1 MKKIILSFFL
11 LTSVAINAQRTCGVE
26 EKLQKIMA
34 DPIQREIYL
43 KNQEK
48 FEKELEKLNNRVYRS
63 SESID
68 NVNATIRIPMAIH
81 FPSVSPSASATLKNC
96 LRALAQNQ
104 VNSLNADYNAT
115 NSDISNWS
123 AISSLYPT
131 VSGVGSLDI
140 QFIIA
145 TQNHPAGTGLTNGTV
160 AVTFGTHF
168 LNGADVDTNWAGYMN
183 VVVRNLANG
192 ILGYSPPGGSPFDGE
207 AVVINSWAFGSG
219 SGCTGYVPGVPQGSQ
234 QTGINKGRTL
244 THELGHFFNLRHT
257 FDGCGNNCNF
267 SGDRV
272 CDTPASDQEQYGCPP
287 EGSIDGCVSGQKVLT
302 MNYMD
307 YADDACMYMFTPGQM
322 TRVQAWYNSIDSEF
336 NMTTLSNDEVV
347 KNNFNIFP
355 NPNNGTFTIR
365 FNDLSDDYSVE
376 VFDISG
382 RIVFEDYYTQSSNLE
397 QTISIDKPSSGVYFV
412 NVKSGGS
419 IITEKIIIK

>member
-43 KNQEK
+43 KGQEK

-63 SESID
+63 GESID
-68 NVNATIRIPMAIH
+68 NVNATTRIPMAFH

-115 NSDISNWS
+115 NADISNWAS
-123 AISSLYPT
+123 AASFYPT
-131 VSGVGSLDI
+131 VSGVGSIDI
-140 QFIIA
+140 QFVIA
-145 TQNHPAGTGLTNGTV
+145 TQNHPAGTGIANGTV
-160 AVTFGTHF
+160 AVTFGTDF
-168 LNGADVDTNWAGYMN
+168 LEGSDEDETWAGYMN
-183 VVVRNLANG
+183 VVVRDEGG
-192 ILGYSPPGGSPFDGE
+192 ILGYSPKPGFPGQGWT
-207 AVVINSWAFGSG
+207 VVLNTWAFGSG
-219 SGCTGYVPGVPQGSQ
+219 SGCTGYVPGVPFPGAG

-244 THELGHFFNLRHT
+244 THELGHFFNLDHT
-257 FDGCGNNCNF
+257 FNGCGTNCNLT
-267 SGDRV
+267 GDRV
-272 CDTPASDQEQYGCPP
+272 CDTPPSNVEQYGCPSP
-287 EGSIDGCVSGQKVLT
+287 GSITSGCGTNKVLT

-307 YADDACMYMFTPGQM
+307 YTDDACMYMFTPGQM
-322 TRVQAWYNSIDSEF
+322 TRVQAWYNTIASQF
-336 NMTTLSNDEVV
+336 NMTTLSNNEVV

-412 NVKSGGS
+412 NVKSGSS